1 MATKRVFIS
10 FDFDHDEDLR
20 RALVGQ
26 ARYPNSPFSMENW
39 SVKKHLTGD
48 WKDKVRSRI
57 RSTDLTIVLCGEHTH
72 TAKGVAEELAITR
85 EEGNPYFLLK
95 GRKDRICRKPS
106 NAFDSDKMYVW
117 TWDNLRKRIEGTSI
131 IEWPYEWLRS
141 LPSLWILAA
150 IGLGVVFLT
159 TQRKQE
165 SYVAPGRARS
175 SIHPRRY

>member
-10 FDFDHDEDLR
+10 FDFDHDADLR

-26 ARYPNSPFSMENW
+26 ARYPNSPFSIENW

-48 WKDKVRSRI
+48 WQDKVRSRI
-57 RSTDLTIVLCGEHTH
+57 RRTDLTIVLCGEHTH

-106 NAFDSDKMYVW
+106 NAFDSDEMYAW

-131 IEWPYEWLRS
+131 LEWPYEWLS
-141 LPSLWILAA
+141 NLPSLWILAA
-150 IGLGVVFLT
+150 IGFGVLFLT
-159 TQRKQE
+159 TQRK
-165 SYVAPGRARS
+165 
-175 SIHPRRY
+175 